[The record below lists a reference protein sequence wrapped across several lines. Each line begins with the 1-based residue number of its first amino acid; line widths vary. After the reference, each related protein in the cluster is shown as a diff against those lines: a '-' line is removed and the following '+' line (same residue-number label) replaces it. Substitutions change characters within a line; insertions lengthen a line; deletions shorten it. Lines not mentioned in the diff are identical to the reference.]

1 MLVVKT
7 LALILEQGQA
17 LEEKLGKLLR
27 LPNWHR
33 GGKCC
38 FRHYSIH

>member
-1 MLVVKT
+1 MWVAKTQDLTLV
-7 LALILEQGQA
+7 LAQA

-33 GGKCC
+33 GG
-38 FRHYSIH
+38 

>member
-7 LALILEQGQA
+7 LALILVQVQA
-17 LEEKLGKLLR
+17 LEEKQVKLLR

-33 GGKCC
+33 GG
-38 FRHYSIH
+38 